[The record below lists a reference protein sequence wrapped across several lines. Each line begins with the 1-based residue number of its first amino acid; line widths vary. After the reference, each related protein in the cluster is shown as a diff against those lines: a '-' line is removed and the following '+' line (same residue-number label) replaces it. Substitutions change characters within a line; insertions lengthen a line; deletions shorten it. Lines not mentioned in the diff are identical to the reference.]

1 MNKFKNGL
9 KKILSY
15 IAARRLLRYSI
26 IVVVVIIL
34 LPTGVILTNKY
45 FNNKVNNIE
54 DTKEESLNINDSD
67 KIKDNSITKGIIETD
82 VVADKTY
89 SKHTLSDGFSTLSE
103 DDYNSSSNTDK
114 NNITN
119 STSNNISQ
127 SIDKSSLT
135 GIDLEILEG
144 YEFNPKKDL
153 KLQATDKD
161 GRNISDSIIIEKN
174 NVNTTI
180 PGSYIVKASVK
191 LSNGQYKEREFNVIV
206 KETTLEVSLKSFK
219 SIKVNIKKGEKIG
232 ATRVI
237 PLIIDEKKILEAEKI
252 IKEKIISVEEIKP
265 KKAVLITTGNEVYK
279 GRIKDAFL
287 PVMKEKLEYYGS
299 EIVKQII
306 LPDNKEMITENILKA
321 IEEDKVDMIICTGG
335 MSVDPDD
342 VTPSAIKDC
351 NGEIVTYGA
360 PVLPGAMF
368 LLAYYKNIPIL
379 GVPSCAMY
387 SKRTIFDLV
396 LPRILADEKLS
407 FEDIARF
414 GNGGMC
420 LNCEICSFPH
430 CSFGK

>member
-1 MNKFKNGL
+1 MKQIRIEDSVGC
-9 KKILSY
+9 ILSHDVTKIVPGEFKGMLFKKGHVIREEDIPKLLDIGKEHIYVWKPKKGQLHENDAAIRVKDLVLGQGCY
-15 IAARRLLRYSI
+15 ISEEIKEGKIDFFANTQGIVKINKDLLLKLNLLGEI
-26 IVVVVIIL
+26 IVSTIH
-34 LPTGVILTNKY
+34 
-45 FNNKVNNIE
+45 NNTPV
-54 DTKEESLNINDSD
+54 
-67 KIKDNSITKGIIETD
+67 
-82 VVADKTY
+82 
-89 SKHTLSDGFSTLSE
+89 
-103 DDYNSSSNTDK
+103 
-114 NNITN
+114 
-119 STSNNISQ
+119 
-127 SIDKSSLT
+127 
-135 GIDLEILEG
+135 
-144 YEFNPKKDL
+144 
-153 KLQATDKD
+153 
-161 GRNISDSIIIEKN
+161 
-174 NVNTTI
+174 
-180 PGSYIVKASVK
+180 
-191 LSNGQYKEREFNVIV
+191 
-206 KETTLEVSLKSFK
+206 
-219 SIKVNIKKGEKIG
+219 KKGEKIG

>member
-1 MNKFKNGL
+1 MKQIRIEDSVGC
-9 KKILSY
+9 ILSHDVTKIVPGEFKGRLFKKGHVIREEDIPKLLDIGKEHIYVWEPKKGQLHENDAAIRVKDLVLGQGCY
-15 IAARRLLRYSI
+15 ISEEIKEGKIDFFANTQGIVKINKDLLLKLNLLGEI
-26 IVVVVIIL
+26 IVSTIH
-34 LPTGVILTNKY
+34 
-45 FNNKVNNIE
+45 NNTPV
-54 DTKEESLNINDSD
+54 
-67 KIKDNSITKGIIETD
+67 
-82 VVADKTY
+82 
-89 SKHTLSDGFSTLSE
+89 
-103 DDYNSSSNTDK
+103 
-114 NNITN
+114 
-119 STSNNISQ
+119 
-127 SIDKSSLT
+127 
-135 GIDLEILEG
+135 
-144 YEFNPKKDL
+144 
-153 KLQATDKD
+153 
-161 GRNISDSIIIEKN
+161 
-174 NVNTTI
+174 
-180 PGSYIVKASVK
+180 
-191 LSNGQYKEREFNVIV
+191 
-206 KETTLEVSLKSFK
+206 
-219 SIKVNIKKGEKIG
+219 KKGEKIG

-237 PLIIDEKKILEAEKI
+237 PLIIDEKKILEDEKI

-299 EIVKQII
+299 EIVKQVI

>member
-1 MNKFKNGL
+1 MKQIRIEDSVGC
-9 KKILSY
+9 ILSHDVTKIVPGEFKGRLFKKGHVIREEDIPKLLDIGKEHIYVWEPKKGQLHENDAAIRVKDLVLGQGCY
-15 IAARRLLRYSI
+15 ISEEIKEGKIDFFANTQGIVKINKDLLLKLNIQGEI
-26 IVVVVIIL
+26 IVSTIH
-34 LPTGVILTNKY
+34 
-45 FNNKVNNIE
+45 NNTPV
-54 DTKEESLNINDSD
+54 
-67 KIKDNSITKGIIETD
+67 
-82 VVADKTY
+82 
-89 SKHTLSDGFSTLSE
+89 
-103 DDYNSSSNTDK
+103 
-114 NNITN
+114 
-119 STSNNISQ
+119 
-127 SIDKSSLT
+127 
-135 GIDLEILEG
+135 
-144 YEFNPKKDL
+144 
-153 KLQATDKD
+153 
-161 GRNISDSIIIEKN
+161 
-174 NVNTTI
+174 
-180 PGSYIVKASVK
+180 
-191 LSNGQYKEREFNVIV
+191 
-206 KETTLEVSLKSFK
+206 
-219 SIKVNIKKGEKIG
+219 KKGEKIG

>member
-1 MNKFKNGL
+1 MKQIRIEDSVGC
-9 KKILSY
+9 ILSHDVTKIVPGEFKGRLFKKGHVIREEDIPKLLDIGKEHIYVWEPKKGQLHENDAAIRVKDLVLGQGCY
-15 IAARRLLRYSI
+15 ISEEIKEGKIDFFANTQGIVKINKGLLLKLNLLGEI
-26 IVVVVIIL
+26 IVSTIH
-34 LPTGVILTNKY
+34 
-45 FNNKVNNIE
+45 NNTPV
-54 DTKEESLNINDSD
+54 
-67 KIKDNSITKGIIETD
+67 
-82 VVADKTY
+82 
-89 SKHTLSDGFSTLSE
+89 
-103 DDYNSSSNTDK
+103 
-114 NNITN
+114 
-119 STSNNISQ
+119 
-127 SIDKSSLT
+127 
-135 GIDLEILEG
+135 
-144 YEFNPKKDL
+144 
-153 KLQATDKD
+153 
-161 GRNISDSIIIEKN
+161 
-174 NVNTTI
+174 
-180 PGSYIVKASVK
+180 
-191 LSNGQYKEREFNVIV
+191 
-206 KETTLEVSLKSFK
+206 
-219 SIKVNIKKGEKIG
+219 KKGEKIG

-299 EIVKQII
+299 EIVKQVI

-379 GVPSCAMY
+379 GIPSCAMY

>member
-1 MNKFKNGL
+1 MKQIRIEDSVGC
-9 KKILSY
+9 ILSHDVTKIVPGEFKGRLFKKGHVIREEDIPKLLDIGKEHIYVWEPKKGQLHENDAAIRVKDLVLGQGCY
-15 IAARRLLRYSI
+15 ISEEIKEGKIDFFANTQGIVKINKDLLLKLNLLGEI
-26 IVVVVIIL
+26 IVSTIH
-34 LPTGVILTNKY
+34 
-45 FNNKVNNIE
+45 NNTPV
-54 DTKEESLNINDSD
+54 
-67 KIKDNSITKGIIETD
+67 
-82 VVADKTY
+82 
-89 SKHTLSDGFSTLSE
+89 
-103 DDYNSSSNTDK
+103 
-114 NNITN
+114 
-119 STSNNISQ
+119 
-127 SIDKSSLT
+127 
-135 GIDLEILEG
+135 
-144 YEFNPKKDL
+144 
-153 KLQATDKD
+153 
-161 GRNISDSIIIEKN
+161 
-174 NVNTTI
+174 
-180 PGSYIVKASVK
+180 
-191 LSNGQYKEREFNVIV
+191 
-206 KETTLEVSLKSFK
+206 
-219 SIKVNIKKGEKIG
+219 KKGEKIG

-299 EIVKQII
+299 EIVKQVI

-407 FEDIARF
+407 FEDIAIL

>member
-1 MNKFKNGL
+1 MKQIRIVDSVGC
-9 KKILSY
+9 ILSHDVTKIVPGEFKGRLFKKGHVIREEDIPKLLDIGKEHIYVWEPKKGQLHENDAAIRVKDLVLGQGCY
-15 IAARRLLRYSI
+15 ISEEIKEGKIDFFANTQGIVKINKDLLLKLNLLGEI
-26 IVVVVIIL
+26 IVSTIH
-34 LPTGVILTNKY
+34 
-45 FNNKVNNIE
+45 NNTPV
-54 DTKEESLNINDSD
+54 
-67 KIKDNSITKGIIETD
+67 
-82 VVADKTY
+82 
-89 SKHTLSDGFSTLSE
+89 
-103 DDYNSSSNTDK
+103 
-114 NNITN
+114 
-119 STSNNISQ
+119 
-127 SIDKSSLT
+127 
-135 GIDLEILEG
+135 
-144 YEFNPKKDL
+144 
-153 KLQATDKD
+153 
-161 GRNISDSIIIEKN
+161 
-174 NVNTTI
+174 
-180 PGSYIVKASVK
+180 
-191 LSNGQYKEREFNVIV
+191 
-206 KETTLEVSLKSFK
+206 
-219 SIKVNIKKGEKIG
+219 KKGEKIG

>member
-1 MNKFKNGL
+1 MKQIRIEDSVGC
-9 KKILSY
+9 ILSHDVTKIVPGEFKGRLFKKGHVIREEDIPKLLDIGKEHIYVWEPKKGQLHENDAAIRIKDLVLGQGCY
-15 IAARRLLRYSI
+15 ISEEIKEGKIDFFANTQGIVKINKDLLLKLNLLGEI
-26 IVVVVIIL
+26 IVSTIH
-34 LPTGVILTNKY
+34 
-45 FNNKVNNIE
+45 NNTPV
-54 DTKEESLNINDSD
+54 
-67 KIKDNSITKGIIETD
+67 
-82 VVADKTY
+82 
-89 SKHTLSDGFSTLSE
+89 
-103 DDYNSSSNTDK
+103 
-114 NNITN
+114 
-119 STSNNISQ
+119 
-127 SIDKSSLT
+127 
-135 GIDLEILEG
+135 
-144 YEFNPKKDL
+144 
-153 KLQATDKD
+153 
-161 GRNISDSIIIEKN
+161 
-174 NVNTTI
+174 
-180 PGSYIVKASVK
+180 
-191 LSNGQYKEREFNVIV
+191 
-206 KETTLEVSLKSFK
+206 
-219 SIKVNIKKGEKIG
+219 KKGEKIG

-287 PVMKEKLEYYGS
+287 PVMKEKLEHYGS

-306 LPDNKEMITENILKA
+306 LPDNKEMITENILKV

>member
-1 MNKFKNGL
+1 MKQIRIEDSVGC
-9 KKILSY
+9 ILSHDVTKIVPGEFKGRLFKKGHVIREEDIPKLLDIGKEHIYVWEPKKGQLHENDAAIRVKDLVLGQGCY
-15 IAARRLLRYSI
+15 ISEEIKEGKIDFFANTQGIVKINKDLLLKLNLLGEI
-26 IVVVVIIL
+26 IVSTIH
-34 LPTGVILTNKY
+34 
-45 FNNKVNNIE
+45 NNTPV
-54 DTKEESLNINDSD
+54 
-67 KIKDNSITKGIIETD
+67 
-82 VVADKTY
+82 
-89 SKHTLSDGFSTLSE
+89 
-103 DDYNSSSNTDK
+103 
-114 NNITN
+114 
-119 STSNNISQ
+119 
-127 SIDKSSLT
+127 
-135 GIDLEILEG
+135 
-144 YEFNPKKDL
+144 
-153 KLQATDKD
+153 
-161 GRNISDSIIIEKN
+161 
-174 NVNTTI
+174 
-180 PGSYIVKASVK
+180 
-191 LSNGQYKEREFNVIV
+191 
-206 KETTLEVSLKSFK
+206 
-219 SIKVNIKKGEKIG
+219 KKGEKIG

-299 EIVKQII
+299 EIVKQVI
-306 LPDNKEMITENILKA
+306 LPDNKEMITENLLKA

>member
-1 MNKFKNGL
+1 MKQIRIEDSVGC
-9 KKILSY
+9 ILSHDVTKIVPGEFKGRLFKKGHVIREEDIPKLLDIGKEHIYVWEPKKGQLHENDAAIRVKDLVLGQGCY
-15 IAARRLLRYSI
+15 ISEEIKEGKIDFFANTQGIVKINKDLLLKLNLLGDI
-26 IVVVVIIL
+26 IVSTIH
-34 LPTGVILTNKY
+34 
-45 FNNKVNNIE
+45 NNTPV
-54 DTKEESLNINDSD
+54 
-67 KIKDNSITKGIIETD
+67 
-82 VVADKTY
+82 
-89 SKHTLSDGFSTLSE
+89 
-103 DDYNSSSNTDK
+103 
-114 NNITN
+114 
-119 STSNNISQ
+119 
-127 SIDKSSLT
+127 
-135 GIDLEILEG
+135 
-144 YEFNPKKDL
+144 
-153 KLQATDKD
+153 
-161 GRNISDSIIIEKN
+161 
-174 NVNTTI
+174 
-180 PGSYIVKASVK
+180 
-191 LSNGQYKEREFNVIV
+191 
-206 KETTLEVSLKSFK
+206 
-219 SIKVNIKKGEKIG
+219 KKGEKIG

-342 VTPSAIKDC
+342 VTPSAINDC

>member
-1 MNKFKNGL
+1 MKQIRIEDSVGC
-9 KKILSY
+9 ILSHDVTKIVPGEFKGRLFKKGHVIREEDIPKLLDIGKEHIYVWEPKKGQLHENDAAIRIKDLVLGQGCY
-15 IAARRLLRYSI
+15 ISEEIKEGKIDFFANTQGIVKINKDLLLKLNLLGEI
-26 IVVVVIIL
+26 IVSTIH
-34 LPTGVILTNKY
+34 
-45 FNNKVNNIE
+45 NNTPV
-54 DTKEESLNINDSD
+54 
-67 KIKDNSITKGIIETD
+67 
-82 VVADKTY
+82 
-89 SKHTLSDGFSTLSE
+89 
-103 DDYNSSSNTDK
+103 
-114 NNITN
+114 
-119 STSNNISQ
+119 
-127 SIDKSSLT
+127 
-135 GIDLEILEG
+135 
-144 YEFNPKKDL
+144 
-153 KLQATDKD
+153 
-161 GRNISDSIIIEKN
+161 
-174 NVNTTI
+174 
-180 PGSYIVKASVK
+180 
-191 LSNGQYKEREFNVIV
+191 
-206 KETTLEVSLKSFK
+206 
-219 SIKVNIKKGEKIG
+219 KKGEKIG

-351 NGEIVTYGA
+351 KGEIVTYGA

>member
-1 MNKFKNGL
+1 MKQIRIEDSVGC
-9 KKILSY
+9 ILSHDVTKIVPGEFKGRLFKKGHVIREEDIPKLLDIGKEHIYVWEPKKEGQLHENDAAIRVKDLVLGQGCY
-15 IAARRLLRYSI
+15 ISEEIKEGKIDFFANTQGIVKINKDLLLKLNLLGEI
-26 IVVVVIIL
+26 IVSTIH
-34 LPTGVILTNKY
+34 
-45 FNNKVNNIE
+45 NNTPV
-54 DTKEESLNINDSD
+54 
-67 KIKDNSITKGIIETD
+67 
-82 VVADKTY
+82 
-89 SKHTLSDGFSTLSE
+89 
-103 DDYNSSSNTDK
+103 
-114 NNITN
+114 
-119 STSNNISQ
+119 
-127 SIDKSSLT
+127 
-135 GIDLEILEG
+135 
-144 YEFNPKKDL
+144 
-153 KLQATDKD
+153 
-161 GRNISDSIIIEKN
+161 
-174 NVNTTI
+174 
-180 PGSYIVKASVK
+180 
-191 LSNGQYKEREFNVIV
+191 
-206 KETTLEVSLKSFK
+206 
-219 SIKVNIKKGEKIG
+219 KKGEKIG

>member
-1 MNKFKNGL
+1 MKQIRIEDSVGC
-9 KKILSY
+9 ILSHDVTKIVPGEFKGRLFKKGHVIREEDIPKLLDIGKEHIYVWEPKKGQLHENDAAIRIKDLVLGQGCY
-15 IAARRLLRYSI
+15 ISEEIKEGKIDFFANTQGIVKINKDLLLKLNLLGEI
-26 IVVVVIIL
+26 IVSTIH
-34 LPTGVILTNKY
+34 
-45 FNNKVNNIE
+45 NNTPVE
-54 DTKEESLNINDSD
+54 
-67 KIKDNSITKGIIETD
+67 
-82 VVADKTY
+82 
-89 SKHTLSDGFSTLSE
+89 
-103 DDYNSSSNTDK
+103 
-114 NNITN
+114 
-119 STSNNISQ
+119 
-127 SIDKSSLT
+127 
-135 GIDLEILEG
+135 
-144 YEFNPKKDL
+144 
-153 KLQATDKD
+153 
-161 GRNISDSIIIEKN
+161 
-174 NVNTTI
+174 
-180 PGSYIVKASVK
+180 
-191 LSNGQYKEREFNVIV
+191 
-206 KETTLEVSLKSFK
+206 
-219 SIKVNIKKGEKIG
+219 KGEKIG

-299 EIVKQII
+299 EIVKQVI

-407 FEDIARF
+407 FEDIAIF

>member
-1 MNKFKNGL
+1 MKQIRIEDSVGC
-9 KKILSY
+9 ILSHDVTKIVPGEFKGRLFKKGHVIREEDIPKLLDIGKEHIYVWEPKKGQLHENDAAIRVKDLVLGQGCY
-15 IAARRLLRYSI
+15 ISEEIKEGKIDFFANTQGIVKINKHLLLKLNLLGEI
-26 IVVVVIIL
+26 IVSTIH
-34 LPTGVILTNKY
+34 
-45 FNNKVNNIE
+45 NNTPV
-54 DTKEESLNINDSD
+54 
-67 KIKDNSITKGIIETD
+67 
-82 VVADKTY
+82 
-89 SKHTLSDGFSTLSE
+89 
-103 DDYNSSSNTDK
+103 
-114 NNITN
+114 
-119 STSNNISQ
+119 
-127 SIDKSSLT
+127 
-135 GIDLEILEG
+135 
-144 YEFNPKKDL
+144 
-153 KLQATDKD
+153 
-161 GRNISDSIIIEKN
+161 
-174 NVNTTI
+174 
-180 PGSYIVKASVK
+180 
-191 LSNGQYKEREFNVIV
+191 
-206 KETTLEVSLKSFK
+206 
-219 SIKVNIKKGEKIG
+219 KKGEKIG

-287 PVMKEKLEYYGS
+287 PVMKEKLEHYGS

>member
-1 MNKFKNGL
+1 MKQIRIEDSVGC
-9 KKILSY
+9 ILSHDVTKIVPGEFKGRLFKKGHVIREEDIPKLLDIGKEHIYVWEPKKGQLHENDAAIRIKDLVLGQGCY
-15 IAARRLLRYSI
+15 ISEEIKEGKIDFFANTQGIVKINKDLLLKLNLLGEI
-26 IVVVVIIL
+26 IVSTIH
-34 LPTGVILTNKY
+34 
-45 FNNKVNNIE
+45 NNTPV
-54 DTKEESLNINDSD
+54 
-67 KIKDNSITKGIIETD
+67 
-82 VVADKTY
+82 
-89 SKHTLSDGFSTLSE
+89 
-103 DDYNSSSNTDK
+103 
-114 NNITN
+114 
-119 STSNNISQ
+119 
-127 SIDKSSLT
+127 
-135 GIDLEILEG
+135 
-144 YEFNPKKDL
+144 
-153 KLQATDKD
+153 
-161 GRNISDSIIIEKN
+161 
-174 NVNTTI
+174 
-180 PGSYIVKASVK
+180 
-191 LSNGQYKEREFNVIV
+191 
-206 KETTLEVSLKSFK
+206 
-219 SIKVNIKKGEKIG
+219 KKGEKIG

-321 IEEDKVDMIICTGG
+321 TEEDKVDMIICTGG